1 MFNVQFLSWTPYL
14 TCTLKLSLFYL
25 CDIDASEQWSYLKPE
40 KVRKVRA
47 WNHVH
52 YPPSCDWALGLTS
65 SIHSVAAYGLVLY
78 LHLAWGIR
86 YSKRVIIAG
95 LPIDG
100 SIQKID
106 LFIYVFFLKNITFI
120 KIIRKAYYSIMYV
133 PLLSWLSD
141 LGQAALCHISFL
153 NYRTGLIKPLRGVV
167 RLSEMT
173 YVKRHSARQIVAAI
187 LFLPRPRRNLFNMS
201 KRTQI

>member
-14 TCTLKLSLFYL
+14 TCTLLSLFYL
-25 CDIDASEQWSYLKPE
+25 CDVDANEQWSYLKPE

-65 SIHSVAAYGLVLY
+65 SIHSVAAYGLALSSPS
-78 LHLAWGIR
+78 LR
-86 YSKRVIIAG
+86 YQVFKKRRRIAG

-153 NYRTGLIKPLRGVV
+153 NYRMGLIKPLRDVV

-173 YVKRHSARQIVAAI
+173 YVKRHSACQIVAAI

>member
-1 MFNVQFLSWTPYL
+1 MRRRCQWAVKLPQARESEESQGLEPCALS
-14 TCTLKLSLFYL
+14 TLV
-25 CDIDASEQWSYLKPE
+25 W
-40 KVRKVRA
+40 
-47 WNHVH
+47 
-52 YPPSCDWALGLTS
+52 LGLRFDFEHSFSCCLWFSALS
-65 SIHSVAAYGLVLY
+65 SPSL
-78 LHLAWGIR
+78 R
-86 YSKRVIIAG
+86 YQVFKKRRRIAG

-153 NYRTGLIKPLRGVV
+153 NYRMGLIKPLRDVV

>member
-1 MFNVQFLSWTPYL
+1 
-14 TCTLKLSLFYL
+14 
-25 CDIDASEQWSYLKPE
+25 
-40 KVRKVRA
+40 
-47 WNHVH
+47 
-52 YPPSCDWALGLTS
+52 
-65 SIHSVAAYGLVLY
+65 
-78 LHLAWGIR
+78 
-86 YSKRVIIAG
+86 
-95 LPIDG
+95 
-100 SIQKID
+100 
-106 LFIYVFFLKNITFI
+106 
-120 KIIRKAYYSIMYV
+120 MYV

-153 NYRTGLIKPLRGVV
+153 NYRTGLIKPLRDVV